1 MAASTIDDQYLWL
14 KDMIPGPASFG
25 ELPSADADGN
35 IFTNASH
42 HNVATAKYSVGTK
55 VTVYDNTNSGYA
67 TLAYLRMGAAGGVT
81 VAAKSVCAPGTSGTA
96 KWYRVSNSSTLFVAN
111 SYCAVALSAMTDEYY
126 GWFWVGGVCPVTFVS
141 ALDGDF
147 VTADAVVAGGVT
159 VADYVTD
166 DRLAFGPVASAVN
179 AVGLSMSADA

>member
-1 MAASTIDDQYLWL
+1 
-14 KDMIPGPASFG
+14 
-25 ELPSADADGN
+25 
-35 IFTNASH
+35 
-42 HNVATAKYSVGTK
+42 
-55 VTVYDNTNSGYA
+55 
-67 TLAYLRMGAAGGVT
+67 
-81 VAAKSVCAPGTSGTA
+81 
-96 KWYRVSNSSTLFVAN
+96 
-111 SYCAVALSAMTDEYY
+111 MTDEYY